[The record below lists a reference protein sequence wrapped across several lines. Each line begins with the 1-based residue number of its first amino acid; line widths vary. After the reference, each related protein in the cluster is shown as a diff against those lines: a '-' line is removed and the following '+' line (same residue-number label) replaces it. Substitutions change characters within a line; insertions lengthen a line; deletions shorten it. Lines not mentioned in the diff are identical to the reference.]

1 MIHNIALVDNENVR
15 ALAAK
20 IAEIPGVLT
29 VQWLP
34 PYRKSDLDLLGEN
47 GMLFKVILESLDNVK
62 YYQFVQRFEERI
74 WNNPEH
80 HLAAISAVMTGM
92 QEALAKRNDA
102 E

>member
-15 ALAAK
+15 ILAAK
-20 IAEIPGVLT
+20 IAEIPGILT

-47 GMLFKVILESLDNVK
+47 GMLFKVILPSLDDVN
-62 YYQFVQRFEERI
+62 YFQFVQRIEERI

-80 HLAAISAVMTGM
+80 HPAAINAVMTGL
-92 QEALAKRNDA
+92 QEALTKRNNA